1 MTYEELQEHGS
12 PLVWGAVVIAAV
24 VVLVLAIGRD
34 SRHELEHEH
43 ERHHAHDHGQ
53 PVGAAPAA
61 RSYLE
66 LRERSYWSATE
77 WAELV
82 GNLPMSGGAPRG
94 ETVDDVRDARRRR
107 RAYEGAPPVVPHPI
121 AAREP
126 GGCLACHGEGMAFPG
141 GPTAPVMSHA
151 PLTSC
156 TQCHTS
162 EVPPFGMPDDDAR
175 EAGWFEAEPVA
186 RPGARAWGGAPPS
199 MPHPSFM
206 RERCSACHGPTGPL
220 ALRTDHPERASCQQ
234 CHAPSAAA
242 DQHPVAWSP
251 GGMGEA
257 G

>member
-1 MTYEELQEHGS
+1 MTDEGS
-12 PLVWGAVVIAAV
+12 HEPGSSLVWGAVVLAAV
-24 VVLVLAIGRD
+24 VVLAVALGRE
-34 SRHELEHEH
+34 SSHEH
-43 ERHHAHDHGQ
+43 EPHDAHAQ
-53 PVGAAPAA
+53 AERTSAVPAA
-61 RSYLE
+61 RRYLE

-82 GNLPMSGGAPRG
+82 DGLPVSGGAPRG
-94 ETVDDVRDARRRR
+94 ATIEDVREARRRR

-151 PLTSC
+151 SFTSC
-156 TQCHTS
+156 TQCHVS
-162 EVPPFGMPDDDAR
+162 EVPPFGMANDDDSR
-175 EAGWFEAEPVA
+175 EAGWLETEPVT
-186 RPGARAWGGAPPS
+186 RPGARAWDGAPPT

-206 RERCSACHGPTGPL
+206 RERCSACHGPTGTL

-251 GGMGEA
+251 ASMEA
-257 G
+257 AG